1 MSEDTAT
8 PATRS
13 RARVAAVVVTVIAVV
28 IAGGLW
34 FRSTLAVPQADG
46 EAAPGVLRLDP
57 ATSAGD
63 DPFTASV
70 VSPEHDAG
78 AVLTEVIVART
89 VAITQDTAT
98 DGTTGAAQVA
108 ATAPGLYGG
117 SGRLSSCEPQALTD
131 FLAAD
136 AAKAAAW
143 AGVLGISVESI
154 PAFVAGLTSV
164 VLTMDTLVTNHGFE
178 AGVAT
183 AHPSL
188 LQAGTAVLVDA
199 RGLPVVRC
207 ACGNPLLPAQLTAA
221 LAEVE
226 LVGSAWDGLD
236 LQRVVTVT
244 PAAEDVSAFTV
255 ADLSSGELVDLPVGA
270 GLAPDVYVATS
281 SNHAQTAYEPEPY
294 RGTLQTSPDGVTW
307 TVALETTP
315 MLDVATGGGLAVAV
329 GLDAQSGGAIH
340 TSTDGETWTP
350 AIGVVDPLTAVTYGD
365 GTWIAVGNRS
375 FAEEG
380 GEGDGSSGAIYRSED
395 AVTWERVA
403 TTDPYENSELA
414 GSGEMLYQSM
424 TSVAYGHG
432 RWIAGAT
439 ECAYRTCMRVLF
451 TSDDAVIWT
460 RTALDDRIVRVDLA
474 HDGEEWAFVG
484 GTAKPDPANNA
495 EIDFPIGAAGTS
507 PDGVTWSVGATS
519 PEGLVLTGLNPGGGA
534 WLAVDAYV
542 PASADAAPP
551 GGGVHRSTDLLTWE
565 RIGTADPWTTS
576 VALLR
581 TGAAAPAAAPVGQ
594 VDADAD
600 ADADSVR
607 IRTAGLELLAADGTT
622 AQTLPFQ
629 ESAAAAIEAV
639 TGLLGASFSELTPGD
654 GYCSADRTRVTWG
667 ALWLTHEGTD
677 AAASGWW
684 VGLDSDVAGVTG
696 PDGVTVGQSVA
707 DVRAAHPEAPSES
720 YGYEGVQYDLV
731 YLDVTSTDG
740 GTEDMAVEVVGEDG
754 VVVGL
759 RAPVYVMGDC

>member
-1 MSEDTAT
+1 MSEHTAT

-13 RARVAAVVVTVIAVV
+13 RARAAVVVTVIAVV

-164 VLTMDTLVTNHGFE
+164 VLTVDTLVTNHGFA

-188 LQAGTAVLVDA
+188 LQAGTAVLIDA
-199 RGLPVVRC
+199 RGNPVVRC
-207 ACGNPLLPAQLTAA
+207 ACGNPLLPSQLNADVG
-221 LAEVE
+221 EVE
-226 LVGSAWDGLD
+226 LVGTAWDGLD
-236 LQRVVTVT
+236 LQRVVTV
-244 PAAEDVSAFTV
+244 AAAAKDVSVFTV
-255 ADLSSGELVDLPVGA
+255 ADLSTGELVDLPVGA
-270 GLAPDVYVATS
+270 GLAAGVYVATS
-281 SNHAQTAYEPEPY
+281 SNHAQVAYEPEPY
-294 RGTLQTSPDGVTW
+294 RGTLQTSPDGATW

-329 GLDAQSGGAIH
+329 GMDAQSGGAIH

-350 AIGVVDPLTAVTYGD
+350 AVGVIDPLTAVTYGD
-365 GTWIAVGNRS
+365 GTWVAVGNRS
-375 FAEEG
+375 FTEEG
-380 GEGDGSSGAIYRSED
+380 GEGDGSSGAIYRSDD

-424 TSVAYGHG
+424 TSVAYGDG

-451 TSDDAVIWT
+451 TSSDAVTWT
-460 RTALDDRIVRVDLA
+460 RTALDDRIVLVDLA

-484 GTAKPDPANNA
+484 GTPKPNPANNA

-507 PDGVTWSVGATS
+507 PDGVTWAVGATS
-519 PEGLVLTGLNPGGGA
+519 PQGLVLTGLNPGDGA

-551 GGGVHRSTDLLTWE
+551 GGGVYRSTDLFAWE
-565 RIGTADPWTTS
+565 RIGAADPWTTS
-576 VALLR
+576 VALLDAGGTAPAVDPVDD
-581 TGAAAPAAAPVGQ
+581 TGAE
-594 VDADAD
+594 
-600 ADADSVR
+600 SVR
-607 IRTAGLELLAADGTT
+607 IRTAGLEVVSSDGTT
-622 AQTLPFQ
+622 VQTLPFQ

-639 TGLLGASFSELTPGD
+639 TGLLGASVSELTPGD

-677 AAASGWW
+677 VAASGWW